1 MCNDENGDG
10 MNYFKS
16 SVFFWLLL
24 MLGVLGANASV
35 FWIGYY
41 ISMLYKESNYQEFDD
56 IAIWFLTACF
66 RLIVLVLM
74 ILG

>member
-1 MCNDENGDG
+1 
-10 MNYFKS
+10 
-16 SVFFWLLL
+16 

>member
-35 FWIGYY
+35 LATILACY
-41 ISMLYKESNYQEFDD
+41 IRKVTIRS
-56 IAIWFLTACF
+56 
-66 RLIVLVLM
+66 LM
-74 ILG
+74 TLLFGF